1 MANTYDH
8 SNSGSPIDVLAH
20 AFALLADGPGQPSVN
35 GRAIGSGLPRRLV
48 LVSELA
54 RLLPTLSADVRDAVW
69 RELVRR
75 ARSRGSTWVVVA
87 AGLALPGLR
96 NAAGSLTRDYRS
108 DPADVDTEVI
118 AGFLAALREVGI
130 DEPAIAWRLCKAAY
144 NAGARARYAADAYA
158 ARHVELPED
167 GGSQMAPRAPWSHP
181 DLVLADAVA
190 KGVLSVK
197 TAELIGRTRLE
208 GRTLRAVAEELEVPY
223 ATARRHRREGE
234 ERLVAL
240 IRSGDVRAI
249 MNPIA
254 DAIPYSSTEG
264 EQPPAGAGGSA
275 VSSTNYPSR
284 RKGDRPSGS
293 GATRTP
299 DAAIGRE
306 EKAER

>member
-1 MANTYDH
+1 MVITNDH

-20 AFALLADGPGQPSVN
+20 AFALLTDGPGQPSVN
-35 GRAIGSGLPRRLV
+35 GRAIGGGLPRRLV
-48 LVSELA
+48 PVSELA
-54 RLLPTLSADVRDAVW
+54 RLLPILGADVRDAVW
-69 RELVRR
+69 RELVLR

-87 AGLALPGLR
+87 AGLVLPGLR
-96 NAAGSLTRDYRS
+96 NAAGSLTRGYRS
-108 DPADVDTEVI
+108 DPADIDTEVI
-118 AGFLAALREVGI
+118 AGFLAALREIDI

-144 NAGARARYAADAYA
+144 NAGARARYAAGMYA

-190 KGVLSVK
+190 KGVLSVE

-208 GRTLRAVAEELEVPY
+208 GRTLRAVAEELRVPY

-240 IRSGDVRAI
+240 IRSGDVRTI

-264 EQPPAGAGGSA
+264 EHFPAGAGGSA
-275 VSSTNYPSR
+275 ASSTNHPSR

-293 GATRTP
+293 GFTETHDATADRT
-299 DAAIGRE
+299 
-306 EKAER
+306 EKAKR